1 MKKFLLLLASVC
13 LSIVSCQTDATTN
26 NAIGIGNGEEGTT
39 LAVSL
44 AETRTSLGGKVGTSY
59 PVYWSEGDK
68 LVVNGYLSDK
78 VQINEDNR
86 ASALFTFE
94 KAELSH
100 PYSITYPYSASST
113 AEQPVVEFL
122 AEQNY
127 EEGTFAAGYAPMCGY
142 TENKGNK
149 IVLNHLA
156 ATLRLPVKSSFKGAI
171 LEKVV
176 ITSSNKIAGKF
187 AVDCKNA
194 TISATEGCSNIVTYT
209 LPANFALSTTT
220 VRDLFITLPGVN
232 VGSCTVEFVEAS
244 GKNMVAK
251 WAPDAPLSKGVVRE
265 FKTITLEEKV
275 GASLEMLPAE
285 EAEFTIY
292 YNNLSGYVR
301 YSDGTPIAGVAVS
314 DGFQVVATDTNG
326 YYELKGV
333 TPNTWYIYCSLPSD
347 VKVPIDD
354 LGRPCFF
361 KKYPSNS
368 PQYDFTF
375 EKLPNG
381 PEKEFRI
388 LALADVQPGNR
399 SHAERFMA
407 QATPEIKNYS
417 QSRSVP
423 CYGIALGDII
433 SNTKGNEEFL
443 FKDIQQGLSATNT
456 GVPIFAVYGN
466 HDCCDFNENL
476 PVFADE
482 RSSSYNL
489 KIQRAF
495 EGTFGPVNYS
505 FNRGNVHI
513 VTLRNTQYNDNIHP
527 DGHYSMYFTDEQY
540 AWLQQDLALVD
551 KSNTVIFCVHIPI
564 FNKTGTHVQDVLTL
578 LDKFNEAHVLSGHL
592 HFRQCYDHV
601 KANTGHK
608 VYEQSWS
615 SCGAVANGHGVNIN
629 CDGAPTGYGVITFNN
644 GKMAKSFHK
653 GYAYGMNAEDYQIR
667 LHRGNDITGAAIP
680 EGDANK
686 NGTKGYYQFPYDK
699 NTIIANVFSSDHY
712 TWTVEVWNYD
722 EATGKRTTIIGNMS
736 SLNSYYK
743 IPLYDELVG
752 SYTYDDP
759 KRPADTV
766 TNSGR
771 DFWTVGVLLGYLGKA
786 KTDRLYHECHTLW
799 KYKLSDADANA
810 KVMIVARDRWG
821 NEYTETKFQ
830 NGTDIGYSIYDPN
843 LNPTVE

>member
-1 MKKFLLLLASVC
+1 MKKFSLLLASVC
-13 LSIVSCQTDATTN
+13 LFMVSCQTDATTDKI
-26 NAIGIGNGEEGTT
+26 IGVGNGEEGTT

-68 LVVNGYLSDK
+68 LVVNGLLSDE

-86 ASALFTFE
+86 ALALFTFK
-94 KAELSH
+94 KAQINH
-100 PYSITYPYSASST
+100 PYHITYPYSASST

-142 TENKGNK
+142 TENKGDK

-156 ATLRLPVKSSFKGAI
+156 ATLRLPVKSSLKGAI

-176 ITSSNKIAGKF
+176 ITSSNKIAGEF
-187 AVDCKNA
+187 AVNCKNA
-194 TISATEGCSNIVTYT
+194 TISATEGCGNIVIYT

-285 EAEFTIY
+285 EAEFTIFY
-292 YNNLSGYVR
+292 KNLSGYVR
-301 YSDGTPIAGVAVS
+301 YSDGSPIAGIAVS
-314 DGFQVVATDTNG
+314 DGFQVVATDANG

-333 TPNTWYIYCSLPSD
+333 TPDTWYIYCSLPSD
-347 VKVPIDD
+347 VKVPIDE

-388 LALADVQPGNR
+388 LALADVQPGNI

-417 QSRSVP
+417 KSLDVP

-433 SNTKGNEEFL
+433 SNTPGTKAFL
-443 FKDIQQGLSATNT
+443 FKEIQQALSAKNT

-466 HDCCDFNENL
+466 HDNCDFNKNL
-476 PVFADE
+476 PVFPDE
-482 RSSSYNL
+482 RNSSWNI
-489 KIQRAF
+489 KIQRTF
-495 EGTFGPVNYS
+495 EDTFGPANYS
-505 FNRGNVHI
+505 FNRGGVHF
-513 VTLRNTQYNDNIHP
+513 VTLRNTQYNENVNP
-527 DGHYSMYFTDEQY
+527 EGCSMHFTDEQY
-540 AWLQQDLALVD
+540 AWLQQDLELVD

-564 FNKTGTHVQDVLTL
+564 FNKTGIHVQDVLNL
-578 LDKFNEAHVLSGHL
+578 LDKFNEAHILSGHL

-608 VYEQSWS
+608 IYEQSWS
-615 SCGAVANGHGVNIN
+615 SCGSMANSNGININ
-629 CDGAPTGYGVITFNN
+629 CDGAPTGYGVITIKN
-644 GKMAKSFHK
+644 GKMVKSFHK

-680 EGDANK
+680 EGDANT

-722 EATGKRTTIIGNMS
+722 EATGKRTTKIGNMT

-766 TNSGR
+766 TDSGR
-771 DFWTVGVLLGYLGKA
+771 DFWTVGVLLGYLGKS
-786 KTDRLYHECHTLW
+786 KTSRLYHECHTLW
-799 KYKLSDADANA
+799 KYRLSDANA
-810 KVMIVARDRWG
+810 KIMVVARDRWG

-843 LNPTVE
+843 LNPKVE